1 MPKWIFNLHQIYSKE
16 TFVELYKKSDY
27 LHELLKNYFFR
38 ADNNNLAKE
47 LLKDLL

>member
-16 TFVELYKKSDY
+16 TFY
-27 LHELLKNYFFR
+27 LHELLKNLNIKLFFR
-38 ADNNNLAKE
+38 ADKNNNLAKE

>member
-16 TFVELYKKSDY
+16 TFY
-27 LHELLKNYFFR
+27 LHELLKNFNIKFFFR